1 MGTWLIF
8 DDDTVDSIKECD
20 IPKYFG
26 DSNSGSAYVL
36 YYQALDIDL
45 SALGL
50 RPPSPEPV
58 MQPVSQSEPPQPLQ
72 PTDSP
77 VSTAQS
83 IPPLPPG
90 LADDFPGTASVPELP
105 RPATPPVP
113 IQSPLEPPAKSPRK
127 VPSQFLKAA
136 LGRPATVGH
145 SSRNETVI
153 RPSRSVVDE
162 KFSSV
167 PTLSLSPIT
176 IFPKEDLKPLEGHSA
191 GAVSGKER
199 DSDRSMSMMGWLRRR
214 SLKAGKS
221 RPSLEVTPDMP
232 PLPQDVLAAPGSP
245 VRNQSTGS
253 SSKSSKDSR
262 RPLDSPTPGHA
273 SLLPIGKLLP
283 LSRTS
288 YETDSKRSSAFGDS
302 YTTPISPPPDRRS
315 QSRPLPAIPASPQTP
330 KIETPPSPF
339 SRTSLDHS
347 RVQRRPG
354 TSSFRDSNLS
364 LSPKSPGRP
373 STSAG
378 PPTMTRSPHHIA
390 PPSSSLQVPSPNI
403 ATGKLGPKRN
413 SAVVERPKSAHASYG
428 IVLSSPTSPVPPVP
442 VSVTGPTRKPAMRKL
457 SLSAPMLGLVRRDKD
472 KQ

>member
-58 MQPVSQSEPPQPLQ
+58 MQPVPQSEPPQQLQ

-77 VSTAQS
+77 LSTAQS

-90 LADDFPGTASVPELP
+90 LSDDFPSTTSVPQFP
-105 RPATPPVP
+105 RPTTPVT

-127 VPSQFLKAA
+127 VPSQFLKVA
-136 LGRPATVGH
+136 LGRPATVGYRP
-145 SSRNETVI
+145 SRNDTVI
-153 RPSRSVVDE
+153 RPSRSVLDE

-167 PTLSLSPIT
+167 PTQRPIT
-176 IFPKEDLKPLEGHSA
+176 ISPKEDLKPLEGHSA
-191 GAVSGKER
+191 GAVNGKER
-199 DSDRSMSMMGWLRRR
+199 DSDGGVMGWLRRR

-253 SSKSSKDSR
+253 SSNSSKDSR

-283 LSRTS
+283 PSRTS
-288 YETDSKRSSAFGDS
+288 YETDSKQSSAFGDS
-302 YTTPISPPPDRRS
+302 YTTPIFPPPDRRS
-315 QSRPLPAIPASPQTP
+315 QPRPLPAIPASPQTP
-330 KIETPPSPF
+330 KIETPPSPL
-339 SRTSLDHS
+339 SRASLDPS

-354 TSSFRDSNLS
+354 ISSFRDPDLP
-364 LSPKSPGRP
+364 LPPRSPCRP

-378 PPTMTRSPHHIA
+378 SPTQTRSPFHIA

-403 ATGKLGPKRN
+403 ATGRFDPKKN
-413 SAVVERPKSAHASYG
+413 NVVVERPKSAHASYG
-428 IVLSSPTSPVPPVP
+428 FVLSSPTSPVPPVP
-442 VSVTGPTRKPAMRKL
+442 VSATGPTRKPATRKL

-472 KQ
+472 KH